1 MKIIGIGV
9 DLLALDRIK
18 GLVGRRGIEPFA
30 RRILSERERD
40 LLTQTEDKLDFL
52 QSRWAVKEALFKAAS
67 AERRLLWSEVSV
79 VKRNDGRPVILF
91 EQDSMLSS
99 HVTSYLSF
107 YVLEDTNTRYNTR
120 VTTGIFGGCLVASTP
135 IPSIMARFK
144 FDHLPD
150 EYELPVNDSPLPLQQ
165 AIASLLYSFHAFK
178 LADDERISH
187 LNGKPFDEC
196 RKADIKPNEL
206 NILRVDPIVA
216 PAELELISTHLNFFW
231 ILPF

>member
-79 VKRNDGRPVILF
+79 VKRNDGRPVVLF

-107 YVLEDTNTRYNTR
+107 MYLRIQIP
-120 VTTGIFGGCLVASTP
+120 GIIPGSPREYLVAVWWRARLSHPSWPDLSLAIYQMNMSCLSMTP
-135 IPSIMARFK
+135 LFLCNKLLRAYYTPFMRLNLRMMK
-144 FDHLPD
+144 
-150 EYELPVNDSPLPLQQ
+150 EY
-165 AIASLLYSFHAFK
+165 
-178 LADDERISH
+178 
-187 LNGKPFDEC
+187 
-196 RKADIKPNEL
+196 
-206 NILRVDPIVA
+206 
-216 PAELELISTHLNFFW
+216 LI
-231 ILPF
+231 